1 MLLACVPAV
10 TSALAT
16 HPCRAG
22 EQASLRS
29 PGRASIHPLRS
40 AAVLSHVVKTRGSA
54 PTTSEP
60 DLVIEHREALIY
72 MICEAAELEHL
83 LMCEYLFAAFSLK
96 DRPDDTLAAE
106 HVEAVRRW
114 RRVLLGVAREEMLHL
129 ALTANM
135 LTALGMSPHLSR
147 PNLPQPA
154 RHYPPGV
161 RLVLLPFGEQALR
174 HFMYLERPEGMELTD
189 AEGLEATAA
198 ASPVMAADELVPR
211 VQDFATVGHLYRAIE
226 AGFGHLV
233 DKLGEDRVFVGPPQ
247 AQITQTSFAWP
258 ELVAVTDLASA
269 KAAIE
274 AIVAQGEGPRGDWRD
289 AHFGRFKQVF
299 DEFVAIRSID
309 AAFEPA
315 RPVMAA
321 QVRPGEGDSSVPLI
335 GDPMTARVADLFN
348 VVYEVL
354 LQVLYRLLARI
365 DETDAETAV
374 LADVTVGLMYDAIEP
389 LGDLLATLP
398 VGPEY
403 PGATAGA
410 PFELFYQPD
419 YLLPH
424 HRAAWLLYAERLHD
438 AAAFAARLTDDVA
451 PVGAIGAALARYA
464 EQLAAQA
471 ENW

>member
-1 MLLACVPAV
+1 
-10 TSALAT
+10 
-16 HPCRAG
+16 
-22 EQASLRS
+22 
-29 PGRASIHPLRS
+29 
-40 AAVLSHVVKTRGSA
+40 
-54 PTTSEP
+54 
-60 DLVIEHREALIY
+60 VIEHREALIY

-96 DRPDDTLAAE
+96 DAPDATLAAE
-106 HVEAVRRW
+106 QLEAVRRW

-135 LTALGMSPHLSR
+135 LIALGASPHLSR

-161 RLVLLPFGEQALR
+161 HLVLLPFGEQALR

-189 AEGLEATAA
+189 AEGLAAAAA
-198 ASPVMAADELVPR
+198 ASPVMVAEELVPR
-211 VQDFATVGHLYRAIE
+211 LQDFATVGHLYRAIE

-233 DKLGEDRVFVGPPQ
+233 DRMGEDRLFVGPPQ

-258 ELVAVTDLASA
+258 ELVAVTDLVSA
-269 KAAIE
+269 TAAIE
-274 AIVAQGEGPRGDWRD
+274 MIVAQGEGPRGDWRD
-289 AHFGRFKQVF
+289 AHFGRFKQVL
-299 DEFVAIRSID
+299 DEFVAMRSAD

-315 RPVMAA
+315 RPVVAA
-321 QVRPGEGDSSVPLI
+321 RVRLGEADSPEPLI
-335 GDPMTARVADLFN
+335 GDPLTTKVADLFN

-354 LQVLYRLLARI
+354 LQVLYRLLSRI

-389 LGDLLATLP
+389 LGNLLATLP
-398 VGPEY
+398 VGPEH
-403 PGATAGA
+403 PDATAGA

-424 HRAAWLLYAERLHD
+424 HRAAWLLFAERLND
-438 AAAFAARLTDDVA
+438 AASFAARLSEAV
-451 PVGAIGAALARYA
+451 PPIGAIGTALAGHA
-464 EQLAAQA
+464 QQLATRA
-471 ENW
+471 ESSR